1 MLSRHTLITSLD
13 IGASSTKVVIAE
25 VDSQGY
31 AELLGH
37 GQTPTLG
44 FKDDVV
50 NDIRELGDTIANSV
64 EMAEE
69 MASQRAGSLVVAIG
83 GEHVRIMQSQGG
95 IPLLHRRGDGGSGRY
110 ITRQDIKSAI
120 DNAAAV
126 PVSVALQILHVLPI
140 KYYVNGQ
147 KVRNPEGLSGSR
159 LDVDVM
165 IVAARQSVLNS
176 IVKAAEYAD
185 CRISKFCYRPLATG
199 RAVIGD
205 REMDQ
210 GACLVDIGARHT
222 DVAVFKEG
230 KMVFTSTLALGG
242 ENITLDSSSHLEVA
256 IAEAEKIKLSYGHC
270 SSSLEED
277 VEFQVT
283 GVSDGALWRTI
294 KKSVLGY
301 NVIQPRVE
309 EILEESLKAICCSGE
324 QEELPGGAILTGGT
338 SQLPGFTGLASA
350 IFPFQVSSGVNSGFE
365 NMDEVA
371 ACPDHATALG
381 LVLLDMEQRISR
393 REDVMDNPVTRF
405 CSRFLRK
412 IHAVM

>member
-1 MLSRHTLITSLD
+1 MLSRHTLVTSLD
-13 IGASSTKVVIAE
+13 IGASSTKAVIAE

-31 AELLGH
+31 VELLGH
-37 GQTPTLG
+37 GQTPTYG

-50 NDIRELGDTIANSV
+50 NDIRELGETIGACV
-64 EMAEE
+64 DMAEA

-83 GEHVRIMQSQGG
+83 GEHVRIVQSHGG
-95 IPLLHRRGDGGSGRY
+95 IPLHRGGSRNSSKY
-110 ITRQDIKSAI
+110 ISRQDIKNAI

-126 PVSVALQILHVLPI
+126 PVSVALQILHVLPMR
-140 KYYVNGQ
+140 YYVDGE
-147 KVRNPEGLSGSR
+147 KVRNPEGLSGAR

-199 RAVIGD
+199 KAIMSE

-210 GACLVDIGARHT
+210 GTCLVDIGGRHT
-222 DVAVFKEG
+222 DVAIFKEG

-256 IAEAEKIKLSYGHC
+256 RAEAEKIKLSHGHC
-270 SSSLEED
+270 TSSLAED

-283 GVSDGALWRTI
+283 GVSDGALWRSI
-294 KKSVLGY
+294 KKSEFGY

-309 EILEESLKAICCSGE
+309 EILEESLKAICSSGE
-324 QEELPGGAILTGGT
+324 QESLPGGAILTGGT
-338 SQLPGFTGLASA
+338 SQLPGVNGLASTMYP
-350 IFPFQVSSGVNSGFE
+350 FPVNSGINSGFE
-365 NMDEVA
+365 NMDEVST
-371 ACPDHATALG
+371 CPDHATALG
-381 LVLLDMEQRISR
+381 LVLFDVDQRISR
-393 REDVMDNPVTRF
+393 REDVMDNPLTRL
-405 CSRFLRK
+405 CGKFLRK
-412 IHAVM
+412 IHAVI